1 MYEELVACHAIIKE
15 FAMTEPIDAIFA
27 ACVLILQVIGEW
39 TGMGYNLANIVIFVL
54 LQPGLI
60 LLFFI
65 LWRKEKNRKELN

>member
-39 TGMGYNLANIVIFVL
+39 IHTE
-54 LQPGLI
+54 PGAKVVCL
-60 LLFFI
+60 
-65 LWRKEKNRKELN
+65 